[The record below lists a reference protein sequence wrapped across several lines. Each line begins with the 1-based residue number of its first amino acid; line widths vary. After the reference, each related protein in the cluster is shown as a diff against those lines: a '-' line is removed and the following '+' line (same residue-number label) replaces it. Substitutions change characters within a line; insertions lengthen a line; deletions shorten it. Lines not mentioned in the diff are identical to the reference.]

1 MKPSMRT
8 MGFAALFLG
17 LALAPLAGDYFLGI
31 VAEILIFAI
40 FAMSL
45 GLLIGYT
52 GLMSFG
58 HAAFFGV
65 SSYTV
70 ITLGVHLGL
79 SGWLGLVAGVA
90 MSATLAAVR
99 SEERRVGE
107 ECVRPCKMRWWPYHY
122 K

>member
-1 MKPSMRT
+1 M
-8 MGFAALFLG
+8 
-17 LALAPLAGDYFLGI
+17 
-31 VAEILIFAI
+31 

-45 GLLIGYT
+45 GLLIVYT

-90 MSATLAAVR
+90 MSATLAAVIGTFCIRVNGIAFLMLTMAFSQLLYSLSLKWR
-99 SEERRVGE
+99 SVTGGTDGLIGLDRKSTRL
-107 ECVRPCKMRWWPYHY
+107 KSSH
-122 K
+122 